1 VLDGCVHARVLC
13 NQKLGEDAG
22 MRGVMAC
29 YRGCIKAVYAR
40 EVDAGLLLTRLEC
53 YSHRIRGKMSQ
64 QGLEKR
70 SIIDAVLKAP

>member
-1 VLDGCVHARVLC
+1 MVAYMREYC
-13 NQKLGEDAG
+13 NQKLGEDAE

-53 YSHRIRGKMSQ
+53 YSHRSKMSQ
-64 QGLEKR
+64 QELKER